1 MGIRL
6 IIIST
11 LVIMLGVSCK
21 GSKTG
26 PKALPNPVAED
37 HSTGEYGFPAGVY
50 YMFNFKGSPTYDFD
64 LAGAVNQL
72 KQNGFRPAE
81 LWYKPG
87 ASSCA
92 PPGSE
97 LAMTVMVEPVLLM
110 RFKKEQPGIEKIGYE
125 LVEEPSAGSCAY
137 VVKRYRF

>member
-1 MGIRL
+1 MRTRIF
-6 IIIST
+6 IISA
-11 LVIMLGVSCK
+11 LVILLCAGCK

-26 PKALPNPVAED
+26 PKALPKPVAED
-37 HSTGEYGFPAGVY
+37 HSTGEYNFPAGVY
-50 YMFNFKGSPTYDFD
+50 YTFNFNGSPAYDFD
-64 LAGAVNQL
+64 LAGAVNKL

-97 LAMTVMVEPVLLM
+97 MTMTVMVEPALLA
-110 RFKKEQPGIEKIGYE
+110 RFNKEQPGIEKIGYE
-125 LVEEPSAGSCAY
+125 LAAEPSAGSCAY